1 MYILR
6 GKGRVKFDEL
16 VCSFVEMWKFDRHL
30 FLIMLT
36 NVVIK
41 AAHPFPNIILSGLII
56 DSITRGE
63 AFSKF
68 IYYIGLM
75 FGINF
80 FIVAVGIFLGK
91 AKEHL
96 FLKFTNKL
104 DNDINKKCLDMD
116 YEQFNDSY
124 FQDSILLINQMVQ
137 GNNYF
142 TNISNVFDI
151 FSQIIALVGI
161 IAIMTMLNS
170 WLLLIAFCV
179 IFLQSLLHI
188 IRQRYNRQFQIET
201 IGEQRK
207 LGYMSQIPKR
217 IPAKKDIDM
226 FNFGEYVVNRI
237 ESFQKN
243 MLDFNLQRIKR
254 DGVIETFTCLLS
266 MIFQISAYVLIGMKA
281 FKGEIT
287 AGEFTMGI
295 TSLINFMS
303 ASAFVATNM
312 LNFSNGLFYI
322 KKYKM
327 FLSFKGKFDDNSGIV
342 LNDLNLEDIEI
353 EFKNVSFRYPNSTSY
368 VLKNINL
375 KINGKEKI
383 AIVGYNGAG
392 KTTFTLLL
400 TRMYDPTEGEIL
412 LNGIN
417 IKKINYRE
425 YLKIFSTVN
434 QDFFLFPFSIL
445 ENIRPC
451 SEGSEQDR
459 ERVMDLCRRYGMEE
473 RINRM
478 YRGLETPI
486 TKELFAAGVDLSGGE
501 RQKIAILRALYKNS
515 PVLILDEPTTALDPV
530 AEYEIYR
537 KFAEISDG
545 KLTVYISH
553 RINSTRFC
561 DKIAVFDKGE
571 MIEYGTFDD
580 LMKLKGLYYDFFE
593 TQAVLYK

>member
-1 MYILR
+1 MKDR
-6 GKGRVKFDEL
+6 EHVQFDDL
-16 VCSFVEMWKFDRHL
+16 ICSFREIWQFDKRL
-30 FLIMLT
+30 FLILLV
-36 NVVIK
+36 NVVIN
-41 AAHPFPNIILSGLII
+41 ALQPFPNIILSGLII

-63 AFSKF
+63 AFITF
-68 IYYIGLM
+68 IFYIGLM

-80 FIVAVGIFLGK
+80 SLVAVGIYLGK
-91 AKEHL
+91 VKEYL
-96 FLKFTNKL
+96 FLKFTDKL
-104 DNDINKKCLDMD
+104 NNDISKKCMAMD
-116 YEQFNDSY
+116 YEQFNDSS
-124 FQDSILLINQMVQ
+124 FQDSILLINQMVH

-142 TNISNVFDI
+142 TNISTVFDT

-161 IAIMTMLNS
+161 IVIMTMLNS
-170 WLLLIAFCV
+170 WLLLIALIV
-179 IFLQSLLHI
+179 IVLQSLLHI
-188 IRQRYNRQFQIET
+188 IRQRYNRQFQIDT
-201 IGEQRK
+201 ISEQRK
-207 LGYMSQIPKR
+207 LGYISQIPKS

-226 FNFGEYVVNRI
+226 FNLSEYVFKKI

-243 MLDFNLQRIKR
+243 MLGFNFRRIKK
-254 DGVIETFTCLLS
+254 DGVIESFTYLLS
-266 MIFQISAYVLIGMKA
+266 VIFQISAYVLIGINV
-281 FKGEIT
+281 FKGDIT
-287 AGEFTMGI
+287 VGEFTMGI

-303 ASAFVATNM
+303 ASSFVATNM
-312 LNFSNGLFYI
+312 LNFSNSLFYI
-322 KKYKM
+322 NKYKM
-327 FLSFKGKFDDNSGIV
+327 FLTYRSKFDDNSGIV
-342 LNDLNLEDIEI
+342 LNDLNLDNIEI

-375 KINGKEKI
+375 KISNKEKL

-392 KTTFTLLL
+392 KTSFTLLL
-400 TRMYDPTEGEIL
+400 TRMYEPTEGEIL

-417 IKKINYRE
+417 IQRINYRE

-445 ENIRPC
+445 ENIEPS
-451 SEGSEQDR
+451 SEVTEQ
-459 ERVMDLCRRYGMEE
+459 EKEKIMDLCRKYGIEE
-473 RINRM
+473 RISRM

-515 PVLILDEPTTALDPV
+515 PVLILDEPTAALDPV

-561 DKIAVFDKGE
+561 DKIAVFENGE
-571 MIEYGTFDD
+571 ITEYGTFDE
-580 LMKLKGLYYDFFE
+580 LMELKGLYYNFFE
-593 TQAVLYK
+593 TQAELYK

>member
-1 MYILR
+1 M
-6 GKGRVKFDEL
+6 KGGEHTQFDNL
-16 VCSFVEMWKFDRHL
+16 VCSFLEIWKFNRSL
-30 FLIMLT
+30 FLVLFV

-41 AAHPFPNIILSGLII
+41 ALQPFPNIILSGLII
-56 DSITRGE
+56 DSIARGE
-63 AFSKF
+63 AFFTF

-80 FIVAVGIFLGK
+80 FLMAAGICLGK
-91 AKEHL
+91 VKEYL
-96 FLKFTNKL
+96 FLKFNDKL
-104 DNDINKKCLDMD
+104 NNDISKKCMAMD

-124 FQDSILLINQMVQ
+124 FQDSILLITQMVQ

-142 TNISNVFDI
+142 TNISIVFDT
-151 FSQIIALVGI
+151 FSHIIALAGI
-161 IAIMTMLNS
+161 IVIMTMLNS
-170 WLLLIAFCV
+170 WLLLIALIV
-179 IFLQSLLHI
+179 IALQSLLHI
-188 IRQRYNRQFQIET
+188 IRQRYNRQFQIDT
-201 IGEQRK
+201 ISEQRK
-207 LGYMSQIPKR
+207 LGYMSKMPKS

-226 FNFGEYVVNRI
+226 FDLSDYILKKI

-243 MLDFNLQRIKR
+243 MLDFNYRRIKK
-254 DGVIETFTCLLS
+254 DGVIETFTYLLS
-266 MIFQISAYVLIGMKA
+266 VVFQISAYVLIGIKA
-281 FKGEIT
+281 FMGEIT
-287 AGEFTMGI
+287 VGEFTMGI

-312 LNFSNGLFYI
+312 LNFGNSLFYI
-322 KKYKM
+322 NKYKI
-327 FLSFKGKFDDNSGIV
+327 FLAFKSKFDDNAGIT
-342 LNDLNLEDIEI
+342 LDDLDLDNIEI

-368 VLKNINL
+368 VLRNINL
-375 KINGKEKI
+375 RISNKEKL

-400 TRMYDPTEGEIL
+400 TRMYEPTEGEIL

-417 IKKINYRE
+417 IQRINYKE
-425 YLKIFSTVN
+425 YLKMFSTVN
-434 QDFFLFPFSIL
+434 QDFFLSPFSVL

-451 SEGSEQDR
+451 SEASEQ
-459 ERVMDLCRRYGMEE
+459 EKEKVMDLCRKYGIEE
-473 RINRM
+473 RISRM
-478 YRGLETPI
+478 YKGLDTPI

-515 PVLILDEPTTALDPV
+515 PVLVLDEPTAALDPV

-561 DKIAVFDKGE
+561 DKIAVFERGE
-571 MIEYGTFDD
+571 VAEYGTFDE
-580 LMKLKGLYYDFFE
+580 LMELKGLYYNFFE
-593 TQAVLYK
+593 TQAELYK